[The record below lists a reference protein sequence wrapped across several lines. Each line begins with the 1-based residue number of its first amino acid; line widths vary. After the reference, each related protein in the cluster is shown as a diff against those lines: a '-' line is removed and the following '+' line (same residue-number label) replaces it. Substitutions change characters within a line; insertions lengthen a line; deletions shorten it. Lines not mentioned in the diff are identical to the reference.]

1 MAGFGKHM
9 KQKNRNKMEERELFT
24 MIAADCIGGG
34 KTLGSLEGAE
44 EVIL

>member
-1 MAGFGKHM
+1 
-9 KQKNRNKMEERELFT
+9 MEERELCT

-44 EVIL
+44 EVIVN

>member
-1 MAGFGKHM
+1 
-9 KQKNRNKMEERELFT
+9 

-44 EVIL
+44 EVIVNQKTSDLWHNTSFHFAELQTAT